1 MLDFPVPSIP
11 SSVINIP
18 FGILA
23 IYLSNNEKAYPK
35 DIRIYSF
42 KGVIFM
48 EIQTKTRTEL
58 IDITDRV
65 RAVVKE
71 SGIKDGI
78 CVISTR
84 HTTSGVIVNE
94 NERGLRAD
102 ILDLLDG
109 LVPENKKYAHN
120 SIDNNADAHLRA
132 VLLGMSETIPIE
144 DGYLVLGTWQSI
156 FFVELDGPRN
166 RKVHVKII
174 KA

>member
-1 MLDFPVPSIP
+1 M
-11 SSVINIP
+11 NIH
-18 FGILA
+18 
-23 IYLSNNEKAYPK
+23 
-35 DIRIYSF
+35 
-42 KGVIFM
+42 
-48 EIQTKTRTEL
+48 TTTRTEL

-71 SGIKDGI
+71 SSIENGI

-84 HTTSGVIVNE
+84 HTTSGIIVNE

-102 ILDLLDG
+102 ILDMLG
-109 LVPENKKYAHN
+109 SLVPEDRSYAHN
-120 SIDNNADAHLRA
+120 SIDNNADSHLRA

-144 DGYLVLGTWQSI
+144 DGHLVLGTWQSI

-166 RKVHVKII
+166 RTINVKMI

>member
-1 MLDFPVPSIP
+1 MD
-11 SSVINIP
+11 
-18 FGILA
+18 
-23 IYLSNNEKAYPK
+23 
-35 DIRIYSF
+35 
-42 KGVIFM
+42 
-48 EIQTKTRTEL
+48 IQTTTRTEL

-65 RAVVKE
+65 RAAVKE

-84 HTTSGVIVNE
+84 HTTSGIIVNE
-94 NERGLRAD
+94 NEHGLRSD
-102 ILDLLDG
+102 ILDMLG
-109 LVPENKKYAHN
+109 SLVPENKNYAHN

-144 DGYLVLGTWQSI
+144 NGHLVMGTWQSI

-166 RKVHVKII
+166 RTVHVSLI